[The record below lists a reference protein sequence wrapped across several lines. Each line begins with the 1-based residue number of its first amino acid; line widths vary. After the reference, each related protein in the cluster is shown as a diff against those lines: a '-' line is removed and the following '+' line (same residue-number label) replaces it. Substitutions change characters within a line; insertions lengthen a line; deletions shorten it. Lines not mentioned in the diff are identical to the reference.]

1 MKLCK
6 LKWRWRQ
13 MSSEKSLETQLGHRE
28 YQVHFGDPLPWSHAH
43 DMGMEQTSP
52 KLCIFDGCLYLGNEA
67 WEDAWRRDGTG
78 ELFLPVF
85 WLSHTPKAIFG
96 VVGRAGARPGG
107 DAHGA
112 GRDRVAVLS
121 SSLSTG
127 ALWALLSSHPL
138 PSLQESL
145 LCEFTRITNLF
156 SETLIQDKS
165 LQII

>member
-78 ELFLPVF
+78 ELFSASFLTVSHSQGHF
-85 WLSHTPKAIFG
+85 WGGWEGWGKTWWWCSRGWQGPCRSAQLFSVHRRSLGTL
-96 VVGRAGARPGG
+96 VV
-107 DAHGA
+107 
-112 GRDRVAVLS
+112 
-121 SSLSTG
+121 SSL
-127 ALWALLSSHPL
+127 A
-138 PSLQESL
+138 
-145 LCEFTRITNLF
+145 F
-156 SETLIQDKS
+156 SPGVTAMWVHTYY
-165 LQII
+165 